1 MPAEASK
8 TMLRRFS
15 LYGFLK
21 NQRYFEPFL
30 LLAFLD
36 KGLSFTQIGLLIA
49 FREICVN
56 VMEVPSGAL
65 ADLYGRRGSMI
76 FSFVAYIV
84 SFVLFGLAVDF
95 WLLSGAMVFFA
106 AGEAF
111 RTGTHKAMIFAWLR
125 EQGREHERTR
135 VYGYTRSWS
144 KIGSAVS
151 VLAAAVMVLV
161 SANYTAIFYVTIV
174 PYLLGVVNFLGYPA
188 SLDGRSGDTPSV
200 GRVVSHLREAI
211 GEAIRRRPLRRLV
224 LESMGF
230 EGMFKA
236 SKDYLQPV
244 LAAAAATL
252 TATWIELPQL
262 GAAQKTAL
270 LVGPVYILLHFLSA
284 TASRNAYRVVERKQG
299 EEHAARWLWGMCL
312 ALFAALLPSL
322 AFSIYPLIIV
332 GFVLLHVLQDLW
344 RPVLISRFD
353 THGTESQGATL
364 LSVENQ
370 AKSLGTMLLAPLL
383 GAAVDL
389 SSGLGAVG
397 SFWPLAAAGI
407 VIAFGFRVT
416 ARQESPIK
424 S

>member
-1 MPAEASK
+1 
-8 TMLRRFS
+8 MLRRFS

-30 LLAFLD
+30 VLAFLD

-49 FREICVN
+49 LREICVN

-76 FSFVAYIV
+76 FSFAAYIV
-84 SFVLFGLAVDF
+84 SFVLLGLAMDF

-125 EQGREHERTR
+125 EQGREGERTR

-144 KIGSAVS
+144 KVGSAVS
-151 VLAAAVMVLV
+151 VLAAAAMVLV
-161 SANYTAIFYVTIV
+161 SANYTVIFYVSIV

-188 SLDGRSGDTPSV
+188 SLDGRSGDKPSV
-200 GRVVSHLREAI
+200 GRVVRHLREAI

-244 LAAAAATL
+244 LAATAAAL

-262 GAAQKTAL
+262 GEVQKTAL

-284 TASRNAYRVVERKQG
+284 AASRNAYRVVEKKQG
-299 EEHAARWLWGMCL
+299 EERAARWLWGMCL
-312 ALFAALLPSL
+312 ILFAALLPSL

-353 THGTESQGATL
+353 SHGTESQGATL

-370 AKSLGTMLLAPLL
+370 AKSLGTMLLAPIL
-383 GAAVDL
+383 GVAVDL
-389 SSGLGAVG
+389 SCGFGAVG
-397 SFWPLAAAGI
+397 SFWPVAAAGI
-407 VIAFGFRVT
+407 VIALGFRVS
-416 ARQESPIK
+416 APKASPI
-424 S
+424 SS